1 MIETVYKPRR
11 RKNGKLVSGRMY
23 RGRYRL
29 DPREKLRDV
38 PLRTTDKQVAEQ
50 KLRKIVQDEQRER
63 EGLIAPQYQREA
75 AATPVLTHIRD
86 FIADRRAI
94 GRDEKYV
101 RELERKLVRLAE
113 ENRWVRVS
121 DISAES
127 FCGWRARQRMNPKTR
142 NEYLNAA
149 CGLLNW
155 LEPRI
160 GANPLRHVEKAR
172 TNGAQELN
180 RRALTEVELERLCAV
195 SGPRGVVYRVAART
209 GIRRGELAQVEWRDI
224 HLDTTQPFIQ
234 VRASV
239 SKNHLL
245 AMQPLTRDAADAL
258 RELRFMGAEDKGRV
272 FKNGIPRM
280 NQYRKDLEAAG
291 IPYIDSKGERADF
304 HALRKTFG
312 TMLTL
317 SGEVGQRTIMEL
329 MRHSDMRL
337 TAKTYTDANM
347 LPVSDAMIALT
358 RYAASKRDS
367 QIDSQKLVPGCP
379 TVSAAVPGNASEPK
393 LLTAG
398 EQTFS
403 PSESA
408 SVRESLN
415 EGENARCRVRTCKVF
430 GAALEA
436 VSRRGIRH
444 CRYRD
449 VAA

>member
-1 MIETVYKPRR
+1 MIATVYKPSRV
-11 RKNGKLVSGRMY
+11 KNGRRVVARMY
-23 RGRYRL
+23 RGKYRL
-29 DPREKLRDV
+29 DPREKLKDV
-38 PLRTTDKQVAEQ
+38 ALHTNDKQVAEQ

-75 AATPVLTHIRD
+75 AATPLLIHIKD
-86 FIADRRAI
+86 FVADRRAV
-94 GRDEKYV
+94 GCDEKYV
-101 RELERKLVRLAE
+101 RELERKLERLAE
-113 ENRWVRVS
+113 ENRWLRAS
-121 DISAES
+121 DVSAES
-127 FCGWRARQRMNPKTR
+127 FCAWRARQRLTPKTL

-155 LEPRI
+155 LEPQV
-160 GANPLRHVEKAR
+160 GGNVLRHVQKAQ
-172 TNGAQELN
+172 TNGAKTLN
-180 RRALTEVELERLCAV
+180 RRAFTETELQRLCAV

-209 GIRRGELAQVEWRDI
+209 GIRRGELVQVEWPDV
-224 HLDTTQPFIQ
+224 HLDTAQPFIH
-234 VRASV
+234 VRACV
-239 SKNHLL
+239 SKNHR
-245 AMQPLTRDAADAL
+245 AARQPLPPDAADAL
-258 RELRFMGAEDKGRV
+258 RELRLIQASSGVLVFAGR
-272 FKNGIPRM
+272 IPRM
-280 NQYRKDLEAAG
+280 NQFRKDLEAAG
-291 IPYIDSKGERADF
+291 IPYIDSKGDRADF

-358 RYAASKRDS
+358 RYAASKRYS

-379 TVSAAVPGNASEPK
+379 TVSATVPGNAGEPK

-408 SVRESLN
+408 SVRESLQ
-415 EGENARCRVRTCKVF
+415 EGENARCRVRTCDFLRVKQ
-430 GAALEA
+430 ALY
-436 VSRRGIRH
+436 H
-444 CRYRD
+444 
-449 VAA
+449 

>member
-1 MIETVYKPRR
+1 MIETVYKPKR
-11 RKNGKLVSGRMY
+11 RKNGKLISGRMY

-29 DPREKLRDV
+29 DPRDKLRDV

-50 KLRKIVQDEQRER
+50 KLRKLVLEEQRER
-63 EGLIAPQYQREA
+63 EGLITPQYQREA
-75 AATPVLTHIRD
+75 GATPLLIHIKK
-86 FIADRRAI
+86 FIADRRAV
-94 GRDEKYV
+94 GCDEKYV
-101 RELERKLVRLAE
+101 RELDRKLERLAK
-113 ENRWVRVS
+113 ENRWDRAS
-121 DISAES
+121 DVSAES
-127 FCGWRARQRMNPKTR
+127 FCAWRARQRLNPKTR

-155 LEPRI
+155 LGPRI
-160 GANPLRHVEKAR
+160 GANALRHVEKAR

-180 RRALTEVELERLCAV
+180 RRALTELELERLCAA
-195 SGPRGVVYRVAART
+195 SGLRGVVYRVAART
-209 GIRRGELAQVEWRDI
+209 GIRRGELAQIEWRDI

-239 SKNHLL
+239 AKNHLL

-258 RELRFMGAEDKGRV
+258 RELRSIGVEDKGRV

-347 LPVSDAMIALT
+347 LPVSDAVVSLM
-358 RYAASKRDS
+358 RFAAKREAS
-367 QIDSQKLVPGCP
+367 QIDSQKLFRESPA
-379 TVSAAVPGNASEPK
+379 VSASVPVEAGK
-393 LLTAG
+393 LKVLTAG

-403 PSESA
+403 PLESA

-415 EGENARCRVRTCKVF
+415 EGENARCRVRTCDFLRVKQ
-430 GAALEA
+430 ALY
-436 VSRRGIRH
+436 H
-444 CRYRD
+444 
-449 VAA
+449 